1 MYQLHPPAESHA
13 ATAVFETRLELGIG
27 PPKKLLTLVFPV
39 RMITATICSQGA
51 ARPFPSP
58 SESALTL

>member
-51 ARPFPSP
+51 AKLGSV
-58 SESALTL
+58 